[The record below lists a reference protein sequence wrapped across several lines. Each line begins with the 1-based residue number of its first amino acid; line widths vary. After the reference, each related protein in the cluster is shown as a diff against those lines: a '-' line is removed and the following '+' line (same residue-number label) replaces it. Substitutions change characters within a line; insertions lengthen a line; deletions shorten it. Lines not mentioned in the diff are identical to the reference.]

1 MHPASWTVVPYTTE
15 KKEKITAYVTSN
27 CRGITDHTQP
37 ATSVEEW
44 AHQRNCLNA
53 IEDLQQGGEMH
64 AYPSTSKYLA
74 INATAAAVGFVIIYC
89 LTFLLPALARRYWR
103 WLKT

>member
-1 MHPASWTVVPYTTE
+1 
-15 KKEKITAYVTSN
+15 
-27 CRGITDHTQP
+27 
-37 ATSVEEW
+37 
-44 AHQRNCLNA
+44 
-53 IEDLQQGGEMH
+53 MH
-64 AYPSTSKYLA
+64 AYPSTSKYLG